1 MTKPI
6 PEGFHAVTP
15 TFVFKDSRKAIAF
28 YRKAFGARELYPAM
42 PGPDGKGVMHAE
54 LKIGDSTIMLSD
66 ENPQLGSKSAETLG
80 TSPIGFFLYVEDVD
94 AAFPKAVAA
103 GATVQMPVQDMFW
116 GDRAGS
122 VKDPFGYAWMMGT
135 RKKDLTPEEIAKNA
149 AAFFA
154 QMAKK

>member
-6 PEGFHAVTP
+6 PDGYHSVTP
-15 TFVFKDSRKAIAF
+15 TFVFKDSRQAIAF
-28 YRKAFGARELYPAM
+28 YQQAFGAKEHFTM

-54 LKIGDSTIMLSD
+54 IKIGDSAIMLSD
-66 ENPQLGSKSAETLG
+66 ENPQMCSKSAESLG
-80 TSPIGFFLYVEDVD
+80 ASPIGFFLYVEDVD

-122 VKDPFGYAWMMGT
+122 VKDPFGYSWMLAT
-135 RKKDLTPEEIAKNA
+135 HKQDLTPEQIAKNA
-149 AAFFA
+149 EAFFA